1 MTDLKDKNLRFL
13 LMKTLADLVAA
24 EVGDSRGELMDDLLA
39 QFDELGVKSFTV
51 KIPGAEKVATFTI
64 AEPKP
69 TTKVD
74 ADRLLDWVLAN
85 RPELTKVIEHPAT
98 EAWEEVVLAD
108 DALKVLGAESML
120 AGEDYYAPSG
130 EQIPGLK
137 YVAAG
142 RPKSFTVRYEKGGQD
157 RVIQAWRDGDL
168 AGIEPG
174 RNLPSIGINNNE
186 GTK

>member
-1 MTDLKDKNLRFL
+1 MTELKDKNLRFL

-24 EVGDSRGELMDDLLA
+24 EVGDARGELMEDLLA
-39 QFDELGVKSFTV
+39 QFDDLGVKSFTV

-69 TTKVD
+69 TTKIEG
-74 ADRLLDWVLAN
+74 DRLLDWCLAN
-85 RPELTKVIEHPAT
+85 RPDLTRVIEHPAK

-108 DALKVLGAESML
+108 DALKVLSGEAL
-120 AGEDYYAPSG
+120 LVGEDFYTESG
-130 EQIPGLK
+130 EQIEGLK

-142 RPKSFTVRYEKGGQD
+142 RPKSFSVKYEKGGQD
-157 RVIQAWRDGDL
+157 RVIEAWRSGDL

-174 RNLPSIGINNNE
+174 RNLPSIGAAQ
-186 GTK
+186 

>member
-13 LMKTLADLVAA
+13 LMKTLADLVAGEVA
-24 EVGDSRGELMDDLLA
+24 ESRGDLMDELLE
-39 QFDELGVKSFTV
+39 QFEDLGVKSFSV

-74 ADRLLDWVLAN
+74 GPALLDWVLAN
-85 RPELTKVIEHPAT
+85 RPELTKDVEHPAR
-98 EAWEEVVLAD
+98 EAWTETVLAD
-108 DALKVLGAESML
+108 DALKVLAEDAAL
-120 AGEDYYAPSG
+120 LGEDYWTPDG

-168 AGIEPG
+168 GAIEPG
-174 RNLPSIGINNNE
+174 ANLPRIGAA
-186 GTK
+186 

>member
-1 MTDLKDKNLRFL
+1 MTELKDKNLRFV

-24 EVGDSRGELMDDLLA
+24 EVGDARGELMDELLA
-39 QFDELGVKSFTV
+39 QFDDLGVKSFSV

-74 ADRLLDWVLAN
+74 GAALLDWCIAN
-85 RPELTKVIEHPAT
+85 RPELTQVVEHPAK

-108 DALKVLGAESML
+108 EALKLLEAELAL
-120 AGEDYYAPSG
+120 AGEDFWTPDG
-130 EQIPGLK
+130 EQVPGLK
-137 YVAAG
+137 YVPAG
-142 RPKSFTVRYEKGGQD
+142 RPKSFTVRYEKGGQE

-174 RNLPSIGINNNE
+174 ANLPSIGAAQ
-186 GTK
+186 

>member
-1 MTDLKDKNLRFL
+1 MTELKDKNLRFL

-24 EVGDSRGELMDDLLA
+24 EVGDARGELMEDLLG
-39 QFDELGVKSFTV
+39 QFDDLGVKSFTV

-74 ADRLLDWVLAN
+74 GPTLLDWCRAN
-85 RPELTKVIEHPAT
+85 RPELTKVIEHPAK

-108 DALKVLGAESML
+108 DALKVLSDELAL
-120 AGEDYYAPSG
+120 AGEDFYTTDG
-130 EQIPGLK
+130 EQVPGLK

-142 RPKSFTVRYEKGGQD
+142 RPKSFSVKYEKGGQD

-174 RNLPSIGINNNE
+174 RNLPSIGAAHA
-186 GTK
+186 

>member
-1 MTDLKDKNLRFL
+1 MTELKDKNLRFL

-24 EVGDSRGELMDDLLA
+24 EVGDARGELMDDLLA
-39 QFDELGVKSFTV
+39 QFDDLGVKSFTV

-64 AEPKP
+64 TEPKP

-74 ADRLLDWVLAN
+74 KDALLDWCVAN
-85 RPELTKVIEHPAT
+85 RPDLVGVIAHPAT
-98 EAWEEVVLAD
+98 EYWEEEVLTD
-108 DALKVLGAESML
+108 DALKVLADELAL
-120 AGEDYYAPSG
+120 AGEDYFTPDG
-130 EQIPGLK
+130 EMVPGLK

-142 RPKSFTVRYEKGGQD
+142 RPISFSVKYEKGGQD

-174 RNLPSIGINNNE
+174 RNLPSIGQA
-186 GTK
+186 

>member
-1 MTDLKDKNLRFL
+1 MTELKDKNLRFL

-24 EVGDSRGELMDDLLA
+24 EVGDARGDLMDDLLS
-39 QFDELGVKSFTV
+39 QFDDLGVKSFTV

-74 ADRLLDWVLAN
+74 GGALLDWCLAN
-85 RPELTKVIEHPAT
+85 RPDLTRVIEHPAK

-108 DALKVLGAESML
+108 DALKVLSDELAL
-120 AGEDYYAPSG
+120 AGEDFYTPDG
-130 EQIPGLK
+130 EQVPGLK
-137 YVAAG
+137 YLAAG

-157 RVIQAWRDGDL
+157 RVIEAWRAGDL

-174 RNLPSIGINNNE
+174 RNLPAIGNN
-186 GTK
+186 TKAGN